1 MKSTKFIDFII
12 RCCLNFQCQISSPI
26 SCNSAETLF
35 LLQNQITGLFE
46 KVEGLSGM
54 LRGPDKFYVAG
65 YERFKGAGDSPRD
78 SSPEKK
84 KPKYSRDTLATNRL
98 STDRQEEHREPVS
111 KTSKYYIFRD

>member
-1 MKSTKFIDFII
+1 MNSTKFIDFII
-12 RCCLNFQCQISSPI
+12 RCCLNFQCQISRPFPVI
-26 SCNSAETLF
+26 VETLF

-98 STDRQEEHREPVS
+98 STDRQEEHRERVS